1 MHSFLALNVSCV
13 FILSS
18 LVPENFNKR
27 MQESLTTL
35 ILLESH
41 YQPML
46 CFSSGELGV
55 QVLVRPCLFLSAR
68 CIGYSL
74 RKVQV
79 EYDRVKSQISSPGL
93 WPWTGVKYRSA
104 QISPIFSVTPIV
116 SVFLIE
122 IIINLIWVCSVE
134 NYPTNYMILA
144 LVLLKLETQNLSFG
158 S

>member
-18 LVPENFNKR
+18 LVPENFNTR

-55 QVLVRPCLFLSAR
+55 QVLVSSLFLSAR

-74 RKVQV
+74 RKVQM
-79 EYDRVKSQISSPGL
+79 EYDRVKSQISSSGL

-104 QISPIFSVTPIV
+104 QISPIFSVTPVV

-122 IIINLIWVCSVE
+122 IIINLVWVCSVE

-144 LVLLKLETQNLSFG
+144 LVLLKLGTQNLSFG